1 MERASLFGKKCVGL
15 KKKKMNK
22 HLVFQSFSA
31 PKMNYAVAAMEID
44 Y

>member
-1 MERASLFGKKCVGL
+1 MERASLFGKERVGL
-15 KKKKMNK
+15 KKMNK
-22 HLVFQSFSA
+22 HLVFQSLRA

>member
-15 KKKKMNK
+15 KKKMNK
-22 HLVFQSFSA
+22 HLVFQSFST